1 MSSRIA
7 AANVKLKRVYDPP
20 AASDG
25 TRILVDRL
33 WPRGVKKANA
43 AIDQWDKS
51 IAPSTRLRNWFGHD
65 PARWQEFRQRYASEI
80 HGRREELAALRA
92 RAESG
97 RITLIF
103 AAHDKMHNHAI
114 VLRDVLLGRA
124 EKHGHR
130 STADGSGFLWET
142 PDTEKYESDT
152 FHCAMPIAERW
163 NFAAVFQRLAG
174 DATPPI
180 PASVRP
186 KKPDGGGRNKL
197 S

>member
-1 MSSRIA
+1 MGNKIA
-7 AANVKLKRVYDPP
+7 AANVRLKRAYDPP

-33 WPRGVKKANA
+33 WPRGVSKAKA

-65 PARWQEFRQRYASEI
+65 PARWREFRQRYATEI
-80 HGRREELAALRA
+80 HGHSEQLAALRA
-92 RAESG
+92 RAGSG

-124 EKHGHR
+124 EKDSHR
-130 STADGSGFLWET
+130 S
-142 PDTEKYESDT
+142 K
-152 FHCAMPIAERW
+152 
-163 NFAAVFQRLAG
+163 AA
-174 DATPPI
+174 
-180 PASVRP
+180 
-186 KKPDGGGRNKL
+186 
-197 S
+197 

>member
-1 MSSRIA
+1 MRMAADEEQMTCGATWMSSRIA

-124 EKHGHR
+124 KK
-130 STADGSGFLWET
+130 ADG
-142 PDTEKYESDT
+142 PD
-152 FHCAMPIAERW
+152 
-163 NFAAVFQRLAG
+163 Q
-174 DATPPI
+174 
-180 PASVRP
+180 
-186 KKPDGGGRNKL
+186 NKL

>member
-1 MSSRIA
+1 MGNKIA
-7 AANVKLKRVYDPP
+7 AANVRLKRAYDPP

-33 WPRGVKKANA
+33 WPRGVSKAKA

-65 PARWQEFRQRYASEI
+65 PARWREFRQRYASEI
-80 HGRREELAALRA
+80 HGHREQLAALRA
-92 RAESG
+92 RAGSG

-124 EKHGHR
+124 ERDSHR
-130 STADGSGFLWET
+130 STA
-142 PDTEKYESDT
+142 
-152 FHCAMPIAERW
+152 A
-163 NFAAVFQRLAG
+163 
-174 DATPPI
+174 
-180 PASVRP
+180 
-186 KKPDGGGRNKL
+186 
-197 S
+197 

>member
-92 RAESG
+92 RADSG

-130 STADGSGFLWET
+130 STADG
-142 PDTEKYESDT
+142 P
-152 FHCAMPIAERW
+152 
-163 NFAAVFQRLAG
+163 
-174 DATPPI
+174 
-180 PASVRP
+180 
-186 KKPDGGGRNKL
+186 GG
-197 S
+197 